1 MDIVLAT
8 RNKDKI
14 KEIKKIL
21 RGLSVNIL
29 TLDEFPAAPQVE
41 EDGNT
46 LEENAT
52 KKALEI
58 AIFTKKIALADDSG
72 LEVEALNG
80 KPGVYSARFAGEEAT
95 YEDNNKKLLQLL
107 KHTPPEKRKAQFK
120 CVIAIVKPIHIN
132 NNLEEEIRLAKG
144 ICSGFITQECKGK
157 AGFGYDPIFF
167 VPEYGRTFAEMDIE
181 EKNKISHR
189 AKALQSAKKM
199 LQSTLFEIEKNSP

>member
-1 MDIVLAT
+1 MIDIVLAT
-8 RNKDKI
+8 RNEDKI
-14 KEIKKIL
+14 KEIKDIL
-21 RGLSVNIL
+21 RDLSINIL
-29 TLDEFPAAPQVE
+29 TLDQFPTAPQVE

-58 AIFTKKIALADDSG
+58 AIFTRKIALADDSG

-120 CVIAIVKPIHIN
+120 CVIAVVKPTYIN
-132 NNLEEEIRLAKG
+132 NKLEEEIHLAKG

-167 VPEYGRTFAEMDIE
+167 VPEYGRTFAEMNIE

-199 LQSTLFEIEKNSP
+199 LQSALFEIEK

>member
-1 MDIVLAT
+1 MIDIVLAT

-14 KEIKKIL
+14 KEIKNIL
-21 RGLSVNIL
+21 RDLSINLL

-80 KPGVYSARFAGEEAT
+80 EPGVYSARFAGEKAT

-120 CVIAIVKPIHIN
+120 CVIAVVKPIYIN
-132 NNLEEEIRLAKG
+132 NKLEEKIRLAEG
-144 ICSGFITQECKGK
+144 ICSGFITQEYKGNK
-157 AGFGYDPIFF
+157 GFGYDPVFF
-167 VPEYGRTFAEMDIE
+167 VPEYGKTFAEMNIE

-199 LQSTLFEIEKNSP
+199 L